1 MPGNKPT
8 YETLKQR
15 VAALEL
21 ENAELRRAGALSGEE
36 ALRYRTLFE
45 SANDAIFILEN
56 SKIVECNQTTLTMFG
71 CAGENDILGLGP
83 WDVSP
88 PIQPDGISSRE
99 KAHSLIKEALAGS
112 PQRFYWKHSRWDGK
126 QFDAEV
132 ALNCLKTGQTDALQ
146 AIVRDISGLKNA
158 EAALRDTMEKYRT
171 LFDLES
177 DALAL
182 IEIETGNMLEVNRA
196 FVELYGYSR
205 EEILQ
210 MKNTDFSA
218 EPDKTRQV
226 TQGRGPYVPL
236 RYHKKKDGTI
246 FPTEITARVF
256 KYQGR
261 EVHIAAIRDIT
272 DRKRLE
278 SLLQRSQKMESL
290 GLLAGGVAHD
300 LNNVLAGIVGYPDL
314 LLLKL
319 PKESQLRDPIK
330 KMQASGYQA
339 AAIVDDLLTIAR
351 GVATKQEPFHLN
363 DLIDDF
369 MKSPEFKKLQQFHPA
384 VTVTT
389 DLASDL
395 LNTSGSSTH
404 IRKVLM
410 NLISNAAEAID
421 ENGIVSIATCN
432 RYLDSPLHGY
442 DSVTPGEYVVLTV
455 SDNGSGIPPDDLER
469 IFEPFYTKKKMGRS
483 GTGLGLAVVW
493 NVMRDHEGYIDVTSG
508 SDGTTFELYLPITR
522 DDISFKPTPAHLAE
536 YRGHGEK
543 ILVVDDVDNQRE
555 IACKMLDA
563 LGYVTASASSGE
575 EAIAHVM
582 KHHVDLLLLDMI
594 MDPGINGRRTYEEI
608 LKIRPGQKAI
618 IVSGFAETDD
628 AQKTL
633 QLGAGMFLKKPYKL
647 EQLGM
652 AIREELKE

>member
-1 MPGNKPT
+1 
-8 YETLKQR
+8 
-15 VAALEL
+15 
-21 ENAELRRAGALSGEE
+21 
-36 ALRYRTLFE
+36 
-45 SANDAIFILEN
+45 
-56 SKIVECNQTTLTMFG
+56 
-71 CAGENDILGLGP
+71 
-83 WDVSP
+83 
-88 PIQPDGISSRE
+88 
-99 KAHSLIKEALAGS
+99 
-112 PQRFYWKHSRWDGK
+112 
-126 QFDAEV
+126 
-132 ALNCLKTGQTDALQ
+132 
-146 AIVRDISGLKNA
+146 
-158 EAALRDTMEKYRT
+158 
-171 LFDLES
+171 
-177 DALAL
+177 
-182 IEIETGNMLEVNRA
+182 
-196 FVELYGYSR
+196 
-205 EEILQ
+205 
-210 MKNTDFSA
+210 
-218 EPDKTRQV
+218 
-226 TQGRGPYVPL
+226 
-236 RYHKKKDGTI
+236 
-246 FPTEITARVF
+246 
-256 KYQGR
+256 
-261 EVHIAAIRDIT
+261 
-272 DRKRLE
+272 
-278 SLLQRSQKMESL
+278 
-290 GLLAGGVAHD
+290 
-300 LNNVLAGIVGYPDL
+300 
-314 LLLKL
+314 
-319 PKESQLRDPIK
+319 
-330 KMQASGYQA
+330 
-339 AAIVDDLLTIAR
+339 
-351 GVATKQEPFHLN
+351 
-363 DLIDDF
+363 
-369 MKSPEFKKLQQFHPA
+369 MKSPEFKKLQQFHPT

-522 DDISFKPTPAHLAE
+522 DDISFKPTSAHLAE

-563 LGYVTASASSGE
+563 LGYVTASAASGE

-608 LKIRPGQKAI
+608 LKIRPEQKAI

-628 AQKTL
+628 AQKAL